1 MAKTYN
7 RLDIEFNKEVTDII
21 TAVQKDTLSRYL
33 DVSLFSNGTPI
44 NLTGHTVRIYM
55 IKPDKTEI
63 FNDGEITDATNGRVQ
78 FELTTQALA
87 VCGDLQTQIIVFD
100 NEEREIL
107 STKIFNIFVTESLK
121 NENSIESS
129 NEYGALVVL
138 FQNIYEALQLMT
150 EVSQKLGLP
159 TDKLEALNLTTMYEV
174 LDYLINTVEEN
185 STVAVQGKL
194 NEIDAKIEKLEKTIE
209 DYNMDYLELPNLNYG
224 EMILTNI
231 NPPHEDYH
239 TIVNVTGKGYL
250 VAAILEYGVRNSVK
264 NIRGIKIT
272 IDGQVIYWQELNAV
286 LGAENGGR
294 MNNTMGIS
302 NLQNSTSMYGERFSY
317 HPKVE
322 WRIGTHI
329 KLQTNN
335 ANKIS
340 KLSSSKVNVSSYIS
354 KFEEVDTTK
363 VLNSKGLRFE
373 KSLRLEIRYDS
384 QVTTSFFRYLY
395 SLDD

>member
-7 RLDIEFNKEVTDII
+7 RLDIEFNKDVNDII
-21 TAVQKDTLSRYL
+21 TAVQNDTLSRYL
-33 DVSLFSNGTPI
+33 DVSLFSNGMPI
-44 NLTGHTVRIYM
+44 NLTDHTVRIYM
-55 IKPDKTEI
+55 VKPDNTEI
-63 FNDGEITDATNGRVQ
+63 FNDGEITDAINGRVQ
-78 FELTTQALA
+78 FELTTQALT
-87 VCGDLQTQIIVFD
+87 VCGNLQTQIIVFD

-107 STKIFNIFVTESLK
+107 STKIFNILITESLK
-121 NENSIESS
+121 NENSVESS
-129 NEYGALVVL
+129 NEYGALVIL

-224 EMILTNI
+224 EMILI
-231 NPPHEDYH
+231 NHKVDENYN

-286 LGAENGGR
+286 LGAENGER

-322 WRIGTHI
+322 YRIGTNTRV
-329 KLQTNN
+329 QTSNTH
-335 ANKIS
+335 KIS

-373 KSLRLEIRYDS
+373 KSLKLEIRYDS
-384 QVTTSFFRYLY
+384 QVTSSFFRYLY

>member
-1 MAKTYN
+1 QFT
-7 RLDIEFNKEVTDII
+7 NKETIEYPSLDETADIR
-21 TAVQKDTLSRYL
+21 V
-33 DVSLFSNGTPI
+33 I
-44 NLTGHTVRIYM
+44 NNNVKILEE
-55 IKPDKTEI
+55 EI
-63 FNDGEITDATNGRVQ
+63 QNLEEEKANIN
-78 FELTTQALA
+78 
-87 VCGDLQTQIIVFD
+87 DLQDVA
-100 NEEREIL
+100 
-107 STKIFNIFVTESLK
+107 K
-121 NENSIESS
+121 ESS
-129 NEYGALVVL
+129 PK
-138 FQNIYEALQLMT
+138 NIENTLIQL
-150 EVSQKLGLP
+150 
-159 TDKLEALNLTTMYEV
+159 
-174 LDYLINTVEEN
+174 EN
-185 STVAVQGKL
+185 
-194 NEIDAKIEKLEKTIE
+194 KIENIEKAIKTIE

-224 EMILTNI
+224 EMILANI

-239 TIVNVTGKGYL
+239 TILNVTGKGYL

-272 IDGQVIYWQELNAV
+272 IDGQVIYWQEINAV

-302 NLQNSTSMYGERFSY
+302 NLKNNTYIYGYKWSY

-322 WRIGTHI
+322 WRIGTNTRA
-329 KLQTNN
+329 QTNN

-373 KSLRLEIRYDS
+373 KSLKLEIRYDS
-384 QVTTSFFRYLY
+384 QVTSSFFRYLY